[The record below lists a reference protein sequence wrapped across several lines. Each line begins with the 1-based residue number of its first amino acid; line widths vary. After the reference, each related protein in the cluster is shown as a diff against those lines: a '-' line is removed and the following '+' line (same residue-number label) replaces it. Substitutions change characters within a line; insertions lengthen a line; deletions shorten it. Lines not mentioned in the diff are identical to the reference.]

1 MEYSKILSTTQ
12 EQAIAA
18 WNEHLAFLR
27 ISTLTEELAN
37 QEINEQN
44 AMDQINKLVEFI
56 SQPEHILGNKYSKLG
71 EIAEHTQ
78 VRFSNAENLIHGE
91 KPSHFIDDVPRLDK
105 ADYIRY
111 GKMVQSKF
119 YNDPKNTLKAIE
131 AHLKKYPDFIAD
143 KGEYDIP
150 KDQFDIL
157 IDIYQRGK
165 SNRSSLHTTNEYG
178 NEETIYKNIIKFENE
193 NNVKFTDVIKPS
205 VSAKA
210 DVQVK
215 TIDKTIKKETTKI
228 KDESEQIKDVI
239 RRENAPNFHDACK
252 ATAAGAIS
260 EGAMSFLL
268 AFMRIKKEKK
278 KISNFSDDDWISIF
292 KESGISTVKGG
303 IRGSSLYIITNFA
316 QTPAPIANAMITAT
330 FGLVTQSKMLSDG
343 KITNEEFVDNSEM
356 MCLDVSLSALSSII
370 GQTIIPIPVIGAII
384 GNTIGMFLEEITISY
399 LDSKEAKILEK
410 YESEAKQRVQKLI
423 ENQNNELSSIISKYI
438 ESSSLLDLAFSADA
452 NICFENSVLLAKCQ
466 GVPDDRIVKNT
477 EEGYMLFEGMEPI
490 SFS

>member
-1 MEYSKILSTTQ
+1 MKYSKIFSTTQ

-18 WNEHLAFLR
+18 WNEHLSFLK
-27 ISTLTEELAN
+27 ISKLTEELAS
-37 QEINEQN
+37 QEINEKN
-44 AMDQINKLVEFI
+44 AMDQIKKLVEFVNH
-56 SQPEHILGNKYSKLG
+56 PEHILGNNYSKMG

-78 VRFSNAENLIHGE
+78 VRFSNAENLIQG
-91 KPSHFIDDVPRLDK
+91 KTPSHFIDDISRLDK
-105 ADYIRY
+105 ADYLRY

-119 YNDPKNTLKAIE
+119 YNSPKNTLKAIE
-131 AHLKKYPDFIAD
+131 LHLKTYPDFIVQ

-150 KDQFDIL
+150 KDQFDVL
-157 IDIYQRGK
+157 IDIYQRGRT
-165 SNRSSLHTTNEYG
+165 NRSNLHTTNEYG

-205 VSAKA
+205 ISTKE

-228 KDESEQIKDVI
+228 KDESEQIKDNI
-239 RRENAPNFHDACK
+239 RKQNAPNLQGACK
-252 ATAAGAIS
+252 ATAVGAIS
-260 EGAMSFLL
+260 EGAMTFLL

-278 KISNFSDDDWISIF
+278 KISNFSDDDWVNIF

-303 IRGSSLYIITNFA
+303 IRGSSLYVITNFA
-316 QTPAPIANAMITAT
+316 KTPAPIANAMITAT
-330 FGLVTQSKMLSDG
+330 FGLITQSKMLSDG
-343 KITNEEFVDNSEM
+343 KITNEEFIDNSEM

-399 LDSKEAKILEK
+399 LDSKETKILAE

-423 ENQNNELSSIISKYI
+423 VDQNNELSSIISKYTKA
-438 ESSSLLDLAFSADA
+438 SSLLDLAFSSDA
-452 NICFENSVLLAKCQ
+452 NTCFENSIQLAKYR
-466 GVPDDRIVKNT
+466 GVPDNLIIKNT
-477 EEGYMLFEGMEPI
+477 EEGSILFEGIKPI